1 MDNALNLSAEFL
13 RDLGIVAQDESRL
26 RRAMRYIKR
35 LAAEKPDPT
44 LMTKEEF
51 FANVDEAL
59 EEARQGKTTRLKA
72 GESVTDMLKRTG
84 YAI

>member
-1 MDNALNLSAEFL
+1 MDKALNLSAEFL

-51 FANVDEAL
+51 FAEVDEAL
-59 EEARQGKTTRLKA
+59 EEARQGKGRRFSDVNEMNRWLN
-72 GESVTDMLKRTG
+72 SL
-84 YAI
+84 

>member
-51 FANVDEAL
+51 FAEVDEVL
-59 EEARQGKTTRLKA
+59 EEARQGKGRRFSDVNEMNRWLN
-72 GESVTDMLKRTG
+72 SL
-84 YAI
+84 